1 MASDQ
6 RALVHDYPYRYKDY
20 PNQGLSVPV
29 CSYLIEEWQATNEH
43 WFTANSIGNCYGYSA
58 SEKSH
63 GTSYK
68 SAHSLAPTRK
78 RRSITV
84 LTGGSCGSVGLSG
97 HCTGGHLRT
106 VGLGSSEGAGPAVL
120 MEYTLHSGQH
130 HRATTRQLFWDGL
143 PCRCEATCSASD
155 HIMNARAYTSE
166 HGAYVVCRT
175 LLYTSVTGLR

>member
-84 LTGGSCGSVGLSG
+84 LTGGSCGPVGLA
-97 HCTGGHLRT
+97 T
-106 VGLGSSEGAGPAVL
+106 VRVAACAL
-120 MEYTLHSGQH
+120 
-130 HRATTRQLFWDGL
+130 
-143 PCRCEATCSASD
+143 
-155 HIMNARAYTSE
+155 
-166 HGAYVVCRT
+166 
-175 LLYTSVTGLR
+175 